1 MKLRERGNEYHTTI
15 VCVDGYT
22 DSVPTG
28 RIYNPYLPEGVRFAS
43 MVDFLQKM
51 ESLLDD
57 MDFPQAF
64 TITRTFAPM
73 KPVASAPAEEG
84 IPSGDKATFFMKV
97 LFRQNSSWQ
106 GSVAW
111 LEGKREE
118 GFRSVLELIFL
129 MDSALTAN
137 P

>member
-1 MKLRERGNEYHTTI
+1 MKPRERGNEFRTTI
-15 VCVDGYT
+15 VCVDSYT
-22 DSVPTG
+22 NGVPVG
-28 RIYNPYLPEGVRFAS
+28 RIYNPGLPEGICFSS

-64 TITRTFAPM
+64 TVTRTFAPT
-73 KPVASAPAEEG
+73 KRTEPALAREG
-84 IPSGDKATFFMKV
+84 IPNGGKGTFSLKV

-129 MDSALTAN
+129 LDSALTA
-137 P
+137 